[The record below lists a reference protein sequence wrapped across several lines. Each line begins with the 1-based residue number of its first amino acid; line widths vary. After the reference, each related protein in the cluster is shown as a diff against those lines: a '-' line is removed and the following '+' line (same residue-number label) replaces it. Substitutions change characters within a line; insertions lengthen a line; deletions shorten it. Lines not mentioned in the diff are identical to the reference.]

1 MFGLGWTEILV
12 IAAIAVLI
20 VPTKDLP
27 ALMRNVG
34 QGVGKMRRMA
44 TQFQRELDTALR
56 DEELDKLRRD
66 VTKIGQDTERDL
78 RNTGSRYQ
86 RDVKAATPIG
96 ELEEVS
102 RETSQIGNDLER
114 ELQSSGAVGRAAVK
128 RSVTVEK
135 PEGESGPPMAPIPAA
150 PETPPAEQVDS
161 ELPEQEV
168 GQTVAEPAKS

>member
-1 MFGLGWTEILV
+1 MFGLGWIEILV
-12 IAAIAVLI
+12 IAAIAVLV

-34 QGVGKMRRMA
+34 QGFGKMRRMA

-78 RNTGSRYQ
+78 RGVGSRYQ

-96 ELEEVS
+96 ELDEVR

-114 ELQSSGAVGRAAVK
+114 ELQSVGIAG
-128 RSVTVEK
+128 RSVAERSVSVEK
-135 PEGESGPPMAPIPAA
+135 PEGESGPPMAPIPSN
-150 PETPPAEQVDS
+150 PEDSPVEQVES
-161 ELPEQEV
+161 ELPEEEV
-168 GQTVAEPAKS
+168 DETVAEPAKS

>member
-12 IAAIAVLI
+12 IAAIAVMI

-34 QGVGKMRRMA
+34 QGIGKMRRMA

-78 RNTGSRYQ
+78 HGAGSRYQ

-96 ELEEVS
+96 ELDEAR
-102 RETSQIGNDLER
+102 REASQIGNDLER
-114 ELQSSGAVGRAAVK
+114 ELQSVGAAGRSAAE
-128 RSVTVEK
+128 RSVSVEK
-135 PEGESGPPMAPIPAA
+135 PEGDSGPPVAPIP
-150 PETPPAEQVDS
+150 PEPENPPAERVES
-161 ELPEQEV
+161 KVPEQEV
-168 GQTVAEPAKS
+168 GETVAEPAKS

>member
-12 IAAIAVLI
+12 IAAIAVMI

-34 QGVGKMRRMA
+34 QGIGKMRRMA

-66 VTKIGQDTERDL
+66 VTQIGRDTERDL
-78 RNTGSRYQ
+78 RNVGSQYQ
-86 RDVKAATPIG
+86 RDIKATTPVP
-96 ELEEVS
+96 ELD
-102 RETSQIGNDLER
+102 ETKRVTSGIAGDLER
-114 ELQSSGAVGRAAVK
+114 ELQGAGARRRSSVK

-135 PEGESGPPMAPIPAA
+135 SEGESGPPMAPLPPPSE
-150 PETPPAEQVDS
+150 PEHVEPAEADDS
-161 ELPEQEV
+161 ENEV
-168 GQTVAEPAKS
+168 ADTEAVPAKS